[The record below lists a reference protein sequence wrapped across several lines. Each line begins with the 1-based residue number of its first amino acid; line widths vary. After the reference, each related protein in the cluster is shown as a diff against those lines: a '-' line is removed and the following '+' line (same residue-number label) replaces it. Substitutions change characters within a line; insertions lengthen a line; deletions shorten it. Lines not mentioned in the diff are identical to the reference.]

1 MPIATGE
8 FEVNLVPQTDREITG
23 LGRMTIDKQFTGG
36 LEGSSQGQMINAFTD
51 VKGSAVYS
59 AIERVTGTLDGKKGS
74 FILQHT
80 GIMDRGNP
88 SLTVNIVRDSGTD
101 ELKGISGTLVI
112 RMEQGK
118 HYYDIDYTISED

>member
-8 FEVNLVPQTDREITG
+8 FEVNLVPQTDREIAG
-23 LGRMTIDKQFTGG
+23 LGRMTIDKQFTGA
-36 LEGSSQGQMINAFTD
+36 LQGSSQGQMINAFTD

-101 ELKGISGTLVI
+101 ELKGISGMLTI
-112 RMEQGK
+112 RMEGGK
-118 HYYDIDYTISED
+118 HYYDMDYTISED